1 MNDTENERL
10 SLSGPTETRNSGDQ
24 LKQLDEQTKA
34 WGDSTQLRQIA
45 EQAKAWG
52 SNTQVKKLID
62 QAKALGND
70 TQLKQLAEQA
80 KAWGSDPQLKQLAEQ
95 TKAWGSNTQL
105 KQLAEQAKAWGSDP
119 QLKQLAEQTKA
130 WGSNTQLKQLAEQAK
145 AWGSDPQLKQLAE
158 QTKAWG
164 SNTQLKQLAEQAK
177 AWGSDPQLKQLAE
190 EINAW
195 GSSTQLKQLAEHAKT
210 WGNNGKLRQIAEQ
223 TLTWGLTF
231 DVVVGELVARSGK
244 SGEISTAEL
253 KPNQDIA
260 DIEGPISIRDY
271 FIGGVIFTP
280 STTPV
285 LSIIPTWILYLWM
298 ICFAPAFVVL
308 SNWEAVR
315 TGLVDINARMPQTKS
330 IAEFR
335 RFIHSNLAGKPG
347 DIRLIT
353 RSDVRLRVA
362 PGMKSTVIMTLP
374 QYAPVVVLGKEDRTW
389 LYVSYEHEGFLIDG
403 YVSTKFLKKI
413 RK

>member
-10 SLSGPTETRNSGDQ
+10 SLLGPTEARNSGDQ
-24 LKQLDEQTKA
+24 LKQLDEQAKA

-52 SNTQVKKLID
+52 SNTQLKQLAE
-62 QAKALGND
+62 QTKAWGND
-70 TQLKQLAEQA
+70 PRLKQLAEQTKAWGSNTQLKQLAEQTKAWGSNTQLKQLAEQA
-80 KAWGSDPQLKQLAEQ
+80 KAWGNDPRLKHLAEQ

-119 QLKQLAEQTKA
+119 QLKQL
-130 WGSNTQLKQLAEQAK
+130 S
-145 AWGSDPQLKQLAE
+145 
-158 QTKAWG
+158 
-164 SNTQLKQLAEQAK
+164 
-177 AWGSDPQLKQLAE
+177 E

-195 GSSTQLKQLAEHAKT
+195 GSSTQLKQLAEQAKT
-210 WGNNGKLRQIAEQ
+210 WGNNAKLRQIAEQ

-244 SGEISTAEL
+244 SGEVSTTEL

-260 DIEGPISIRDY
+260 DIEGSVSIEDY
-271 FIGGVIFTP
+271 FIGGVISTP
-280 STTPV
+280 SATPV

-298 ICFAPAFVVL
+298 ICFAPALVVL
-308 SNWEAVR
+308 TNWEAVR

-347 DIRLIT
+347 DIRLVT

-403 YVSTKFLKKI
+403 YISTKFLKKI

>member
-10 SLSGPTETRNSGDQ
+10 SLLGPTEARNSGDQ
-24 LKQLDEQTKA
+24 LKQSDEQAKA
-34 WGDSTQLRQIA
+34 WGDSTQLRRIA
-45 EQAKAWG
+45 EQATAWG
-52 SNTQVKKLID
+52 SN
-62 QAKALGND
+62 

-80 KAWGSDPQLKQLAEQ
+80 KAWGNDPWLKQLAEQ

-119 QLKQLAEQTKA
+119 RLKQLAEQTKA
-130 WGSNTQLKQLAEQAK
+130 WGSNNQLKQLAEQAKAWGSDPRLKQLAEQTKAWGGNTQLKQLAEQAK
-145 AWGSDPQLKQLAE
+145 AWGSNPQLKQL
-158 QTKAWG
+158 
-164 SNTQLKQLAEQAK
+164 S
-177 AWGSDPQLKQLAE
+177 E

-195 GSSTQLKQLAEHAKT
+195 GSSTQLKQLAEQAKT

-223 TLTWGLTF
+223 TLSWGLTF
-231 DVVVGELVARSGK
+231 DVVVDELVARSGK
-244 SGEISTAEL
+244 SGEVSTTEL

-260 DIEGPISIRDY
+260 DIEGSVSIEDY
-271 FIGGVIFTP
+271 FIGGVISTP
-280 STTPV
+280 SATPV

-298 ICFAPAFVVL
+298 ICFAPALVVL
-308 SNWEAVR
+308 TNWEAVR

-347 DIRLIT
+347 DIRLVT

-374 QYAPVVVLGKEDRTW
+374 KYAPVVVLGKENRTW

-403 YVSTKFLKKI
+403 YISTKFLKKI

>member
-10 SLSGPTETRNSGDQ
+10 SLLGPTETRNSGDQ
-24 LKQLDEQTKA
+24 LKQLDEQAKA

-52 SNTQVKKLID
+52 
-62 QAKALGND
+62 ND
-70 TQLKQLAEQA
+70 PRLKH
-80 KAWGSDPQLKQLAEQ
+80 LAEQ

-105 KQLAEQAKAWGSDP
+105 KQLAEQAKAWGNDP
-119 QLKQLAEQTKA
+119 RLKHLAEQTKA

-145 AWGSDPQLKQLAE
+145 AWGNDPRLKH
-158 QTKAWG
+158 
-164 SNTQLKQLAEQAK
+164 LAEQAK
-177 AWGSDPQLKQLAE
+177 AWGSDPQLKQLSE

-195 GSSTQLKQLAEHAKT
+195 GSSTQLKQLAEQAKT

-244 SGEISTAEL
+244 SGEVSTTEL
-253 KPNQDIA
+253 KPNQEFA
-260 DIEGPISIRDY
+260 DIEGSVSIEDY
-271 FIGGVIFTP
+271 FIGGVISTP
-280 STTPV
+280 SSTPV

-298 ICFAPAFVVL
+298 ICFAPALVVL
-308 SNWEAVR
+308 TNWEAVR

-347 DIRLIT
+347 DIRLVT
-353 RSDVRLRVA
+353 RSDVRLRMA

-374 QYAPVVVLGKEDRTW
+374 QYAPVIVLGKEDRTW

-403 YVSTKFLKKI
+403 YISTKFLKRI